1 MLLLVGESEQ
11 VRQFCR
17 YSTARHSTAR
27 HYTARYSTARTT
39 MWDTIRPYGA
49 MLLVRFPAYADLAMS
64 NGICHAVLYTP
75 AQARRLA

>member
-17 YSTARHSTAR
+17 R
-27 HYTARYSTARTT
+27 STARTT